1 MSDNRAEQ
9 TFFNDPAIDRLVG
22 TVIALA
28 AEVYVLRDRL
38 GRLERLSA
46 NKGNVSSNEAEAA
59 ETDADRERFVAHIL
73 APLLGTQQARGSDR

>member
-1 MSDNRAEQ
+1 MSDNRVEQ

-38 GRLERLSA
+38 GRLERRSA
-46 NKGNVSSNEAEAA
+46 STGQAPSIEAEAA
-59 ETDADRERFVAHIL
+59 DANVDRERFVAHIL
-73 APLLGTQQARGSDR
+73 APLLGTQQARGID